1 MKWLIIFT
9 LIFITT
15 AFLTSQT
22 QKNDILIKYS
32 GSENNFSLM
41 AVNPPGS
48 NNIKSMKTIT
58 AFCNNMNNNLKIE
71 IYARIGFLKILSI
84 DSKTNSY
91 IEINYDRENNS
102 LFLDSLLGQFDITS
116 QNSHIDTV
124 TRIQNIEINN
134 YASNYR
140 IISYPDRN
148 IYIKVTEGKINVKKG
163 KESILLVTGESCE
176 ISDEH
181 INLSEIYDPNTSL
194 IIMNTRLFSRYEKI
208 LNENKNI
215 IDMYSKGNLIKNEK
229 DLDMVKFNSLESI
242 FSKSMIQTAEFGK
255 EIENAIT
262 NDSKF
267 WNGLLKT
274 YPVNH

>member
-9 LIFITT
+9 LILFPVS
-15 AFLTSQT
+15 FLTSQT

-41 AVNPPGS
+41 AVNPQGT

-124 TRIQNIEINN
+124 TRIQE
-134 YASNYR
+134 
-140 IISYPDRN
+140 
-148 IYIKVTEGKINVKKG
+148 
-163 KESILLVTGESCE
+163 
-176 ISDEH
+176 
-181 INLSEIYDPNTSL
+181 
-194 IIMNTRLFSRYEKI
+194 
-208 LNENKNI
+208 
-215 IDMYSKGNLIKNEK
+215 
-229 DLDMVKFNSLESI
+229 
-242 FSKSMIQTAEFGK
+242 
-255 EIENAIT
+255 
-262 NDSKF
+262 
-267 WNGLLKT
+267 
-274 YPVNH
+274 